1 MSIFA
6 QDAHGMQILLKQVEK
21 FEGWSG
27 IKLNPKKTE
36 VMYVGPKQTEPR
48 QKQQLWYNGGAL
60 KINSED
66 EIYRLLGYYATADGD
81 FTETKRKVM
90 ERTREEIRNIRHHPL
105 EADEAVNLFISKAVG
120 YFRFSAAIVTWS
132 QRELEDLHK
141 LWKQGYKAAWHLPEG
156 TADAAVAF
164 PKEKGAL
171 ALPNPWAILTQTVIA
186 HINRG
191 LMHEDVVKAELLA
204 ELEEAKHD
212 ALCSSLQDI
221 QAEMALWT
229 WDQAKNNVWLRMAK
243 GLQMGG
249 EVGKEVTISLP
260 NSFEAENAECST
272 EWANITRH
280 IRTVARRLQ
289 ELDHHCI
296 EDETTPSNIDNA
308 LWSMEKAECAR
319 LAHGVRAF
327 WKVGMQV
334 HRLSGSI

>member
-1 MSIFA
+1 
-6 QDAHGMQILLKQVEK
+6 
-21 FEGWSG
+21 
-27 IKLNPKKTE
+27 
-36 VMYVGPKQTEPR
+36 
-48 QKQQLWYNGGAL
+48 
-60 KINSED
+60 
-66 EIYRLLGYYATADGD
+66 
-81 FTETKRKVM
+81 M

-296 EDETTPSNIDNA
+296 EDETTSSHIDNA

-319 LAHGVRAF
+319 LAQGVRAF
-327 WKVGMQV
+327 WKVAY
-334 HRLSGSI
+334 